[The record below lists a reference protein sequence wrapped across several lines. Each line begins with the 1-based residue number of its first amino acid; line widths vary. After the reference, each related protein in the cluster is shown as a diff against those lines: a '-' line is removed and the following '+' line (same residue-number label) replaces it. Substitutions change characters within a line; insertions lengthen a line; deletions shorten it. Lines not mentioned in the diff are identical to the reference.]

1 MTYVEMADGLEREKR
16 LVQALIHHLE
26 GELNHT
32 VSGDVAALEESMPE
46 KQKILESIAKNRGNM
61 QGGDEQPDSE
71 LASRIRKLQQDLVGL
86 WKKARGLNELSQ
98 GLVSKRLVE
107 IERQLDIFFAGPELA
122 YDRAGNKAK
131 KRSHTFNLGV

>member
-1 MTYVEMADGLEREKR
+1 MTYVEMADGLEKEKR
-16 LVQALIHHLE
+16 LVQALIRHLE

-46 KQKILESIAKNRGNM
+46 KQKIIGSIAKNRANM
-61 QGGDEQPDSE
+61 QGEDEQPDSE
-71 LASRIRKLQQDLVGL
+71 LASRIRRLQQDLVGL
-86 WKKARGLNELSQ
+86 WKKARGLNDLSH

-107 IERQLDIFFAGPELA
+107 IERQLDIFFTGTELG
-122 YDRAGNKAK
+122 YDRTGNKAK

>member
-1 MTYVEMADGLEREKR
+1 MTYVEMADGLEKEKR
-16 LVQALIHHLE
+16 LVQALIRHLE

-32 VSGDVAALEESMPE
+32 VSGDVAELEESMPE
-46 KQKILESIAKNRGNM
+46 KQEILESITKNRRNIK
-61 QGGDEQPDSE
+61 GGEGQPDSD

-98 GLVSKRLVE
+98 RLVSRRLLE
-107 IERQLDIFFAGPELA
+107 IERQLDIFFTGSELA